1 MNETYAKECI
11 VECIDNGKQVEAEVG
26 RFEPLKSLQV
36 YMNTV
41 KVNLKY
47 NSKQSI
53 YVGTQFGMDFVSEGP
68 KLLGT
73 YR

>member
-11 VECIDNGKQVEAEVG
+11 VECIDNGKSVDAEVG
-26 RFEPLKSLQV
+26 HFIPKESLQV

-47 NSKQSI
+47 NSTQGV
-53 YVGTQFGMDFVSEGP
+53 YVGSMARMDFMSEGP
-68 KLLGT
+68 RLLGT